1 MASVWVARLTG
12 KHGFE
17 KLFAIKTILPHFAQD
32 PRFQKMF
39 LDEARIAS
47 RIEHANV
54 AQVLDLGEAN
64 DVLYLVMEWVDGDS
78 LSKLSRAVRRRRGQ
92 IPIGI
97 VLRILADT
105 CAGLHAAH
113 EVRGDDGEVLGVVHR
128 DVSPQNIL
136 VTTKGNAKLID
147 FGVVKA
153 RGRASGET
161 ASGQLKGKIHYMA
174 PEQALGKPVD
184 RRADLWSIAA
194 VAYHLLAGVPAFDG
208 ENELA
213 TLHLLTSGAEP
224 PPLPSHVPPPL
235 ADVILG
241 ALRANP
247 ENRSPA
253 TALDLQ
259 HALERVMV
267 RIGPMTSVADVASFA
282 SAYLV
287 DRADA
292 RKKALDTALQASAER
307 RRVQGILQPLEN
319 DSSSGVGPAPVEV
332 DIALDSNDWLA
343 HAPVGASDA
352 SSPSFGSVP
361 SVASTATLGSAASE
375 VARIPTRPPPPR
387 RRVAGLVVLCAL
399 VGAIGGGLLW
409 HHQTSVDALG
419 SAAETTW
426 TPAPGASPTPM
437 PSAPQPSVSQSNAQ
451 EATPQASA
459 EPSAGASQSKPAA
472 NSPIARPPTHVKVG
486 PVRPPTPTTPAGPP
500 APKKDYGF

>member
-17 KLFAIKTILPHFAQD
+17 KLFAVKTILPHFAQD
-32 PRFQKMF
+32 PRFQEMF

-78 LSKLSRAVRRRRGQ
+78 LSKLSRAVRRRGGQ

-113 EVRGDDGEVLGVVHR
+113 EVRGEDGEVLGVVHR

-153 RGRASGET
+153 RGRASGDT
-161 ASGQLKGKIHYMA
+161 ASGHLKGKLHYMA
-174 PEQALGKPVD
+174 PEQALGKSVD
-184 RRADLWSIAA
+184 RRADIWSIGA
-194 VAYHLLAGVPAFDG
+194 VAYHVLSGVPAFDG
-208 ENELA
+208 ANELA

-247 ENRSPA
+247 DNRSPGS
-253 TALDLQ
+253 ALDMQL
-259 HALERVMV
+259 ALERVMV
-267 RIGPMTSVADVASFA
+267 RTGHIASVADVAAFA

-307 RRVQGILQPLEN
+307 RRVRSILQPLET
-319 DSSSGVGPAPVEV
+319 DSSSGVGPTPLDV
-332 DIALDSNDWLA
+332 DIAVDSNDWAA
-343 HAPVGASDA
+343 HAPVSASLA

-361 SVASTATLGSAASE
+361 SVASSATLGSAASE

-387 RRVAGLVVLCAL
+387 RDVAGLVALCAL
-399 VGAIGGGLLW
+399 FGAVIGALLW
-409 HHQTSVDALG
+409 HHRAGEEAVGSPAQATS
-419 SAAETTW
+419 E
-426 TPAPGASPTPM
+426 PAPAPSPTPM
-437 PSAPQPSVSQSNAQ
+437 PSAPAPPVSPATVQEPAAQ
-451 EATPQASA
+451 AAA
-459 EPSAGASQSKPAA
+459 EPSARASQARPAA
-472 NSPIARPPTHVKVG
+472 NSPIARPPPHVKVA
-486 PVRPPTPTTPAGPP
+486 PPRPQTPAAPP
-500 APKKDYGF
+500 AAKKDYGF